1 MSGVG
6 ANLNQLRPRGD
17 LELSADAREMEL
29 DVFGVRKSAAP
40 TSLFVF
46 PSACLEGDVE
56 LLGGARPRAHIARET

>member
-1 MSGVG
+1 
-6 ANLNQLRPRGD
+6 
-17 LELSADAREMEL
+17 MEL
-29 DVFGVRKSAAP
+29 DLFGLRKSAAP